1 MRHEKRLAKR
11 EQMFQEQT
19 ALSEKEIIKL
29 RNESLRNE
37 MKYKNKELAN
47 ATLHL
52 IQKNK
57 TLTYLKDDLTRV
69 LKTLPS
75 DNLDKQNINN
85 LLKKINRDLR
95 NEKNWELFNNYFD
108 EVHEDFMER
117 LKQKYNDLTPKEL
130 RLCAYL
136 RMNISTKEIA
146 PLMNISVRGV
156 EISRYRLR
164 KKLKLDYNTNLTDF
178 ILSF

>member
-1 MRHEKRLAKR
+1 
-11 EQMFQEQT
+11 
-19 ALSEKEIIKL
+19 
-29 RNESLRNE
+29 
-37 MKYKNKELAN
+37 MKFKNRELAN

-57 TLTYLKDDLTRV
+57 TLSYLKEDLNKLIKSNPV
-69 LKTLPS
+69 NNPAK
-75 DNLDKQNINN
+75 DNINS
-85 LLKKINRDLR
+85 LVKKIDRDLR

-108 EVHEDFMER
+108 EVHQDFTDR
-117 LKQKYNDLTPKEL
+117 LKGQYEDLSPKEL

-164 KKLKLDYNTNLTDF
+164 KKLKLDHNTNLTEF
-178 ILSF
+178 ILNF

>member
-1 MRHEKRLAKR
+1 M
-11 EQMFQEQT
+11 EQS

-29 RNESLRNE
+29 RNESLKNE
-37 MKYKNKELAN
+37 MRFKNKELAN

-57 TLTYLKDDLTRV
+57 TLTYLKDDLSKVLRV
-69 LKTLPS
+69 IPN
-75 DNLDKQNINN
+75 DNPDKQNINN
-85 LLKKINRDLR
+85 LLKKINKDLR

-117 LKQKYNDLTPKEL
+117 LKTKYDDLSPKEL

-146 PLMNISVRGV
+146 PLMNISIRGV

-164 KKLKLDYNTNLTDF
+164 KKLQLDHNTNLTDF